1 LEEEMKKLTQMSH
14 RETDIYHLLTEQRA
28 RSCQLVEKRRAGR
41 YRPTKNVKQAEI
53 EREMDR
59 LRATI
64 DTYRSWLDLRVD
76 DVLRGRMRRVPG
88 DWGLAEELRE
98 VFKSNLLIIDIY
110 DRDFIDREWTLDE
123 LIKKLREYLSHLE
136 KEAYPTKDV
145 LL

>member
-1 LEEEMKKLTQMSH
+1 
-14 RETDIYHLLTEQRA
+14 
-28 RSCQLVEKRRAGR
+28 
-41 YRPTKNVKQAEI
+41 
-53 EREMDR
+53 MDR
-59 LRATI
+59 LRAAI

-88 DWGLAEELRE
+88 DLGLAEELRE